1 MLPLLSMLS
10 PRSRFVAL
18 LCGMAVVLTG
28 LSCQADWPQWRGAS
42 RDGHADPKGPVPSRL
57 PESPKALWRLK
68 IGDGLASPIIAGEA
82 VYYLDH
88 QAGKEVLHAV
98 DRRSGQERWSRP
110 IDDTFKDS
118 QSPPGPRCTPLV
130 DGDRVYAQSCRGRLT
145 CLALA
150 DGAVQWSVS
159 YPENFGGLFIGEKG
173 NTPGAARHGHNG
185 MAVIEG
191 DELITFA
198 GGTNGAGILVLD
210 KRTGTKRW
218 SSLNDPVAY
227 APPVLAQVAGR
238 RQILAF
244 MVDGLIGASF
254 EKGQEL
260 WRVPIKT
267 AFARH
272 ASTPVVVDDLVIV
285 SSHQAGMIATRVTAD
300 ASGVHAQNAW
310 TSKEAAMNVASPVV
324 VGKHLYGLGP
334 TRNLFCVEAA
344 TGKVA
349 WSKEGYFTS
358 AATKSYAGFLVLGGN
373 VLCLTDGG
381 LLVLFAADPSG
392 FRELGQTQVCGAN
405 WCNPAYSGGVL
416 VLRDTRELIAL
427 DLLH

>member
-1 MLPLLSMLS
+1 MLLPRPRLTALLSG
-10 PRSRFVAL
+10 VAL
-18 LCGMAVVLTG
+18 LLAAVQ
-28 LSCQADWPQWRGAS
+28 CHADWPQWRGPS
-42 RDGHADPKGPVPSRL
+42 RDGHADAKDPGPSRL
-57 PESPKALWRLK
+57 PESPKVLWRLK
-68 IGDGLASPIIAGEA
+68 IGDGLASPVMAGET
-82 VYYLDH
+82 VFHLDH

-118 QSPPGPRCTPLV
+118 QSPPGPRCTPMV

-145 CLALA
+145 CLAVA
-150 DGAVQWSVS
+150 DGATRWSVS

-185 MAVIEG
+185 MPIIDG
-191 DELITFA
+191 DQLIALA

-218 SSLNDPVAY
+218 SSLNDPAAY
-227 APPVLAQVAGR
+227 APPVLSPLAGR

-244 MVDGLIGASF
+244 MVDGLIGASYDG
-254 EKGQEL
+254 GQEL

-285 SSHQAGMIATRVTAD
+285 SSHQAGMIATRVTSD

-334 TRNLFCVEAA
+334 TRNLFCVDA
-344 TGKVA
+344 TKGSLA

-358 AATKSYAGFLVLGGN
+358 TATKAYAGFLVLGGH

-381 LLVLFAADPSG
+381 LLVLFAADPAG
-392 FRELGQTQVCGAN
+392 FKELGQAQVCGAN
-405 WCNPAYSGGVL
+405 WCNPAYGGGLL
-416 VLRDTRELIAL
+416 VLRDARELIAL